1 MNNPEKKGTSM
12 SNGVELAAGSLLA
25 TVAVVAQ
32 ASGIDTGLD
41 APGLADVILRAGP
54 SGVLGAITVYSL
66 YRAGKTAEML
76 AATFKDTLTN
86 VEESHKA
93 ASKQFSED
101 VDRLV
106 AADSHRMEILDKAL
120 QHCASKNGRPL

>member
-1 MNNPEKKGTSM
+1 M
-12 SNGVELAAGSLLA
+12 SDGIGLASVSVLAG
-25 TVAVVAQ
+25 VAVVAQ
-32 ASGIDTGLD
+32 MSGIDTGLD
-41 APGLADVILRAGP
+41 APKLVDVVLRAGP

-76 AATFKDTLTN
+76 ADTFKQTLTN

-93 ASKQFSED
+93 ASRQFSED

-106 AADSHRMEILDKAL
+106 AADSRRMDVLDKAL

>member
-1 MNNPEKKGTSM
+1 MSTGIEIGAGTVLT
-12 SNGVELAAGSLLA
+12 GIAVLAQ
-25 TVAVVAQ
+25 V
-32 ASGIDTGLD
+32 SGIDTGIDTPKLV
-41 APGLADVILRAGP
+41 DVILRAGP

-66 YRAGKTAEML
+66 YRGSKTAEML

-93 ASKQFSED
+93 ASEKFSED

-106 AADSHRMEILDKAL
+106 AADSRRMDILDKAL